1 MAVSR
6 TLNRRTVSLYKLFL
20 RYLAVFCLTTIL
32 FAGVVILCASAGF
45 QSGFVLQA
53 NYAERAV
60 GEARDRIARSEP
72 FDRALIPFPCTY
84 ILIDRDGTVVESDMT
99 SGEIDRALGQIRAL
113 LSNAPR
119 DAMHQYAL
127 IERADSV
134 CVVCYDMYVHFAS
147 PILDQWLPRPELL
160 AMLIL
165 LAFFLLDAFVT
176 AVRFGQRLKR
186 ELEPIVTAVD
196 RIAGQELDLGVTVTG
211 IGEFNTVLRSI
222 QDMGDALERSL
233 KEQWELEQNRRMQIS
248 AVAHDIKIPLTV
260 IRGNAELLLEG
271 ELSGED
277 RDLMEGIC
285 AGVSRIER
293 YLGLLSDA
301 VSVEDAQA
309 MIAENFSVETCVGEI
324 EQQASSLC
332 RSKEIAL
339 AVRKAG
345 SSEIFYGDRELIVRA
360 VSDILDNAVEH
371 TPRQGAVELSVTAD
385 DDKLVFRVTDSGT
398 GFSDSALKYAARQFY
413 TECEERSGKHY
424 GLGLFIAARAAG
436 QHGGSLVTANREDGN
451 GAVVTLTVMNADCDR
466 E

>member
-233 KEQWELEQNRRMQIS
+233 KEQWELEQDRRMQIS

-271 ELSGED
+271 EDLCRRFQD
-277 RDLMEGIC
+277 RKVSRAVKRCCQCRRC
-285 AGVSRIER
+285 AGN
-293 YLGLLSDA
+293 D
-301 VSVEDAQA
+301 
-309 MIAENFSVETCVGEI
+309 CGEFFCGNV
-324 EQQASSLC
+324 C
-332 RSKEIAL
+332 R
-339 AVRKAG
+339 
-345 SSEIFYGDRELIVRA
+345 GDRTAGIISVPLEGDRAGGQKGGELRN
-360 VSDILDNAVEH
+360 ILWGSGAYR
-371 TPRQGAVELSVTAD
+371 PR
-385 DDKLVFRVTDSGT
+385 
-398 GFSDSALKYAARQFY
+398 GF
-413 TECEERSGKHY
+413 
-424 GLGLFIAARAAG
+424 
-436 QHGGSLVTANREDGN
+436 
-451 GAVVTLTVMNADCDR
+451 
-466 E
+466 